1 MCKCKTTT
9 ASTVYQVVNM
19 SETMLNTCT
28 GFTHLFLIKYYNL
41 DSSKIASIMQSWPM
55 KQKKEK

>member
-1 MCKCKTTT
+1 
-9 ASTVYQVVNM
+9 M

-55 KQKKEK
+55 KQRKEK